1 MKKSESAVIP
11 KTGKRYYSFVPLPN
25 GSRYTTYGFGY
36 TTTAYS
42 VKHLRLPQGAASR
55 LSAVRFPLIG

>member
-1 MKKSESAVIP
+1 MLYTP
-11 KTGKRYYSFVPLPN
+11 KLGEPHYSFVPLPN

-42 VKHLRLPQGAASR
+42 VAHLRLPKGAASR
-55 LSAVRFPLIG
+55 LAAVRFPLIR